1 MSPMLNLLD
10 GFSEQNVWERKKKK
24 NDTNEKMKNK
34 KTRMIDL
41 NAFKI
46 KYYTVVIF
54 VFSFLFSLCRFCSFV
69 FI

>member
-10 GFSEQNVWERKKKK
+10 GFAEQKKARKKKK
-24 NDTNEKMKNK
+24 NDTNKKMKNK

-54 VFSFLFSLCRFCSFV
+54 VYFLFCLRICFCSFV